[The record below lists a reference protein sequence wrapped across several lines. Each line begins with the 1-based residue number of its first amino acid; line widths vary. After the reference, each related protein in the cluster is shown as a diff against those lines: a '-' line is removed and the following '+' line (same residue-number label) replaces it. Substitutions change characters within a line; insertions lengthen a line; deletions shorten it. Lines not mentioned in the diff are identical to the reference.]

1 MLEIKI
7 LFFHLD
13 AGFCNP
19 QNGQTASERLI
30 SFRQPGQSR
39 EFFWFEFDIFVY
51 YPNIS
56 MVVVENNCLNV
67 TNTRN
72 YIAWEACR
80 RQNPCAID
88 FVPVVGIKVGDLG

>member
-1 MLEIKI
+1 MLEKNI

-13 AGFCNP
+13 AGFCKP
-19 QNGQTASERLI
+19 QNGHTAAERLI

-39 EFFWFEFDIFVY
+39 AFFWLVVDIFVY

-56 MVVVENNCLNV
+56 MVVVENIYLTV

-72 YIAWEACR
+72 YIGWE
-80 RQNPCAID
+80 
-88 FVPVVGIKVGDLG
+88 VSVGKSTPLLILR

>member
-1 MLEIKI
+1 MPEMKI

-30 SFRQPGQSR
+30 SLRQPGQSR
-39 EFFWFEFDIFVY
+39 EFFWLLFDIFVC
-51 YPNIS
+51 YPNILT
-56 MVVVENNCLNV
+56 VVEENIYLTV

-72 YIAWEACR
+72 FIAWEASVGKLPVLFIL
-80 RQNPCAID
+80 RQWQ
-88 FVPVVGIKVGDLG
+88 G